1 MNKITVANT
10 VYNLLLGSSL
20 LTKILADF
28 LFGFYLLNYL
38 LNHATNHIQQTLGTI
53 MKQTM
58 RIPFY
63 FLISLIFLT
72 SCKEKEAENRV
83 ENYTQVNLNFSDYKP
98 SEHKSFI
105 DLKIENGINPI
116 AQQLKIS
123 DSGTIS
129 YNFINEKKRE
139 LVFNYENREFSLIVS
154 PNEELNA
161 ELKITELTDWKSK
174 FIGFKIISGENRVT
188 NNLILENTSYLD
200 SLIKQAPDG
209 FSNDGKSVD
218 IDYKNKRISE
228 MQEQL
233 KSFDLFIKGK
243 NIKDKTFI
251 DWSKSQ
257 IRYRAGY
264 DLSLY
269 PFFGTLNRKID
280 DEHDYFNFIQE
291 VNPNENDELTYQSHL
306 KYLETLSTSFKIM
319 SNVADKYSSER
330 EQLKKDSLSNFPI
343 AFNMIKKRPENKE
356 REILMAYLYRKNN
369 KIPKTYKDSLAS
381 LVNDELLSQVKSL
394 EKKETL
400 DIVTLIKNYDI
411 PDNEKSELLAL
422 YNNAKGK
429 VIYHDFWFTNCA
441 PCMKELP
448 NYNDLIA
455 TTNQKNV
462 EFIFY
467 GAYMKNEEW
476 RKTIDKFE
484 LKGTHHLLT
493 KNQLAFFEKYF
504 GVHGFPHH
512 RILRSDGMIGEEVK
526 YGVYPNNFKEINK
539 LIERHQRSEN
549 NGA

>member
-1 MNKITVANT
+1 
-10 VYNLLLGSSL
+10 
-20 LTKILADF
+20 
-28 LFGFYLLNYL
+28 
-38 LNHATNHIQQTLGTI
+38 
-53 MKQTM
+53 M
-58 RIPFY
+58 RVPFY
-63 FLISLIFLT
+63 ILISLMFLT
-72 SCKEKEAENRV
+72 SCKETETENRV
-83 ENYTQVNLNFSDYKP
+83 ENYTEVNLNFSDYEP

-116 AQQLKIS
+116 EQQLKIS
-123 DSGTIS
+123 DSGTVF

-139 LVFNYENREFSLIVS
+139 LVFNYENSEFSLIVS
-154 PNEELNA
+154 PNEKLNA
-161 ELKITELTDWKSK
+161 ELTIAELTDWKSK
-174 FIGFKIISGENRVT
+174 FNGFKTTSGENRVT
-188 NNLILENTSYLD
+188 NNLILANTSYLD

-218 IDYKNKRISE
+218 IDYKNKRVSE

-233 KSFDLFIKGK
+233 KAFDFFIKKK

-257 IRYRAGY
+257 IKYRAGN

-280 DEHDYFNFIQE
+280 DENDYFNFINE
-291 VNPNENDELTYQSHL
+291 VKPNQNDELTYQSRL
-306 KYLETLSTSFKIM
+306 KYLETLSTSYKIM

-343 AFNMIKKRPENKE
+343 AFNMVKKRPKNDE
-356 REILMAYLYRKNN
+356 RELLMAYLYRKNN
-369 KIPKTYKDSLAS
+369 KVPELYQDSLAS
-381 LVNDELLSQVKSL
+381 FVNDKLLKQVKSL
-394 EKKETL
+394 EKNETL
-400 DIVTLIKNYDI
+400 NIVTLIKNYDI
-411 PDNEKSELLAL
+411 PDNEKTELLAL

-455 TTNQKNV
+455 TTNEQDV

-467 GAYMKNEEW
+467 GAYMTNEEW
-476 RKTIDKFE
+476 KKTIDKFK
-484 LKGTHHLLT
+484 LKGKHHLLT

-512 RILRSDGMIGEEVK
+512 QIIKSNGQIGDKVRF
-526 YGVYPNNFKEINK
+526 GAYPNNFDDINK
-539 LIERHQRSEN
+539 LIDKNQVANN

>member
-1 MNKITVANT
+1 
-10 VYNLLLGSSL
+10 
-20 LTKILADF
+20 
-28 LFGFYLLNYL
+28 
-38 LNHATNHIQQTLGTI
+38 
-53 MKQTM
+53 MKV
-58 RIPFY
+58 PFY
-63 FLISLIFLT
+63 ILISLMFLT
-72 SCKEKEAENRV
+72 SCKEKETENRV
-83 ENYTQVNLNFSDYKP
+83 ENYTEVNLNFSDYEP

-116 AQQLKIS
+116 DQQLKIS
-123 DSGTIS
+123 DSGTVF

-154 PNEELNA
+154 PNEKLNA
-161 ELKITELTDWKSK
+161 ELTIAELTDWKSK
-174 FIGFKIISGENRVT
+174 FNGFKTTSGENRVT
-188 NNLILENTSYLD
+188 NNLILENTSYID
-200 SLIKQAPDG
+200 SLIKKAPDG

-218 IDYKNKRISE
+218 INYKNKRISE
-228 MQEQL
+228 MQQQL
-233 KSFDLFIKGK
+233 KAFDLFIKEK

-257 IRYRAGY
+257 IRYRAGN

-280 DEHDYFNFIQE
+280 DENDYFNFINE
-291 VNPNENDELTYQSHL
+291 VKPNQNDELTYQSRL
-306 KYLETLSTSFKIM
+306 KYLETLSTSYKIM

-343 AFNMIKKRPENKE
+343 AFNMVKKRPKNDESE
-356 REILMAYLYRKNN
+356 LLMAYLYRKNN
-369 KIPKTYKDSLAS
+369 KVPELYQDSLAS
-381 LVNDELLSQVKSL
+381 FVNDKLFNQVKSL
-394 EKKETL
+394 EKNETL

-411 PDNEKSELLAL
+411 PDNEKTELLAL

-455 TTNQKNV
+455 TTNEQDV

-476 RKTIDKFE
+476 KKTIDKFK
-484 LKGTHHLLT
+484 LKGKHHLLT
-493 KNQLAFFEKYF
+493 KNQLAFFEKHF
-504 GVHGFPHH
+504 RVHGFPHH
-512 RILRSDGMIGEEVK
+512 QIIKSNGQIGDKVRF
-526 YGVYPNNFKEINK
+526 GAYPNNFDEINK
-539 LIERHQRSEN
+539 LIGKNQVANN

>member
-1 MNKITVANT
+1 
-10 VYNLLLGSSL
+10 
-20 LTKILADF
+20 
-28 LFGFYLLNYL
+28 
-38 LNHATNHIQQTLGTI
+38 
-53 MKQTM
+53 M
-58 RIPFY
+58 RVPFY
-63 FLISLIFLT
+63 ILISLMFLT
-72 SCKEKEAENRV
+72 SCKETETEKRV
-83 ENYTQVNLNFSDYKP
+83 ENYTEVNLNFSDYEP

-116 AQQLKIS
+116 EQQLKIS
-123 DSGTIS
+123 DSGTVF

-139 LVFNYENREFSLIVS
+139 LVFNYENSEFSLIVS
-154 PNEELNA
+154 PNEKLNA
-161 ELKITELTDWKSK
+161 ELTIAELTDWKSK
-174 FIGFKIISGENRVT
+174 FNGFKTTSGENRVT
-188 NNLILENTSYLD
+188 NNLILANTSYLD

-218 IDYKNKRISE
+218 IDYKNKRVSE

-233 KSFDLFIKGK
+233 KAFNFFIKKK

-251 DWSKSQ
+251 YWSKSQ
-257 IRYRAGY
+257 IKYRAGN

-269 PFFGTLNRKID
+269 PFFGTVNRKID
-280 DEHDYFNFIQE
+280 DENDYFNFINE
-291 VNPNENDELTYQSHL
+291 VKPNQNDELTYQSRL
-306 KYLETLSTSFKIM
+306 KYLETLSNAYKIM

-343 AFNMIKKRPENKE
+343 AFNMVKKRPKNDE
-356 REILMAYLYRKNN
+356 RELLMAYLYRKNN
-369 KIPKTYKDSLAS
+369 KVPELYQDSLAS
-381 LVNDELLSQVKSL
+381 FVNDKLLKQVKSL
-394 EKKETL
+394 EKNEPL
-400 DIVTLIKNYDI
+400 NIVTLIKNYDI
-411 PDNEKSELLAL
+411 PDNEKTELLAL

-455 TTNQKNV
+455 TTNEQDV

-467 GAYMKNEEW
+467 GAYMTNEEW
-476 RKTIDKFE
+476 KKTIDKFK
-484 LKGTHHLLT
+484 LKGKHHLLT

-512 RILRSDGMIGEEVK
+512 QIIKSNGQIGDKVRF
-526 YGVYPNNFKEINK
+526 GAYPNNFDDINK
-539 LIERHQRSEN
+539 LIDKNQVANN

>member
-1 MNKITVANT
+1 M
-10 VYNLLLGSSL
+10 
-20 LTKILADF
+20 
-28 LFGFYLLNYL
+28 
-38 LNHATNHIQQTLGTI
+38 
-53 MKQTM
+53 
-58 RIPFY
+58 
-63 FLISLIFLT
+63 FLT
-72 SCKEKEAENRV
+72 SCQEKETENRV
-83 ENYTQVNLNFSDYKP
+83 ENYTEVNLNFSDYKP

-105 DLKIENGINPI
+105 DLKIENGISSI
-116 AQQLKIS
+116 EQQLKIS
-123 DSGTIS
+123 NSGTVS
-129 YNFINEKKRE
+129 HNFINDKKRE
-139 LVFNYENREFSLIVS
+139 LVFNYENREFSLIIS
-154 PNEELNA
+154 PNEEINA
-161 ELKITELTDWKSK
+161 ELNIAELTDWKSK
-174 FIGFKIISGENRVT
+174 FKNFKITSGQNKTT
-188 NNLILENTSYLD
+188 NNLILANTSYLD

-218 IDYKNKRISE
+218 IDYKNKRVSE

-233 KSFDLFIKGK
+233 KAFDLFIKQNK
-243 NIKDKTFI
+243 IEDKTFI
-251 DWSKSQ
+251 DWSKAQ
-257 IRYRAGY
+257 IRYRAGN

-280 DEHDYFNFIQE
+280 DQNEYFNFIQE
-291 VNPNENDELTYQSHL
+291 VNPNKNDELTYQSHL

-319 SNVADKYSSER
+319 SNVADKYSSKR

-343 AFNMIKKRPENKE
+343 AFNMVKKRPKNDE
-356 REILMAYLYRKNN
+356 RELLMAYLYRNNN
-369 KIPKTYKDSLAS
+369 KVPEIYRDSLAS
-381 LVNDELLSQVKSL
+381 FVNIKLLSQVESL
-394 EKKETL
+394 EKNETL

-411 PDNEKSELLAL
+411 PDNEKTELLEL

-455 TTNQKNV
+455 TTDEENV

-476 RKTIDKFE
+476 KKTIDKFKLE
-484 LKGTHHLLT
+484 GKHHLLT

-512 RILRSDGMIGEEVK
+512 QLIKSNGQIGDKVRF
-526 YGVYPNNFKEINK
+526 GAYPSNFGEINK
-539 LIERHQRSEN
+539 LIEKHKTETN